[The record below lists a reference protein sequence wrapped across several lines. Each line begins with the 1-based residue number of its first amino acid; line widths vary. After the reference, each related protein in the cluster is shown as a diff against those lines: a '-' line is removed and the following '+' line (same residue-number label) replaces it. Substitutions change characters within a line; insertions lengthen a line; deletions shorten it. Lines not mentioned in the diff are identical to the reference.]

1 MSQSQSQIN
10 SEPEALQLTPLSSPS
25 SLKARYPLSPDLLGK
40 IEGQRQAIKDIV
52 SGKDKRLLVIVG
64 PCSLHC
70 DAAALDYAE
79 RLAKLAELYSDK
91 LLIVMRAYLE
101 KPRTTVGWKGMLY
114 DPLMDGSDDLA
125 LGLEKSRQ
133 LLREIASL
141 GLPIA
146 TEALNPLAV
155 PYLDDLLSWVAIG
168 ARTTESQ
175 THREMASALPCP
187 VGFKNGTDGGLEVA
201 INAMLSASQPH
212 SYLSMCQDG
221 KIHHV
226 RSTGNLFGQL
236 VLRGGKH
243 GPNYDSVHM
252 AQAKKLMLNAGL
264 IPSVVVDCSH
274 ENSGKDH
281 TLQSSVVLDVIA
293 QKAAGCDTI
302 KGVMLESYLTEGRQ
316 NISPKMEYGQS
327 VTDACIGWSESEE
340 LLKSL
345 HAAL

>member
-1 MSQSQSQIN
+1 MSQVQTQSN
-10 SEPEALQLTPLSSPS
+10 VVLEPPQLTPLSSPKM
-25 SLKARYPLSPDLLGK
+25 LKDRLPLSEDLLAQ
-40 IEGQRQAIKDIV
+40 IERQRSEIQDV
-52 SGKDKRLLVIVG
+52 VLGRDKRLLVIVG

-70 DAAALDYAE
+70 DAAAIDYAK
-79 RLAKLAELYSDK
+79 RLAVLADQYSDK

-133 LLREIASL
+133 LLREIVTL

-155 PYLDDLLSWVAIG
+155 PYLDDLLAWVAVG

-175 THREMASALPCP
+175 THREMASGLPCT
-187 VGFKNGTDGGLEVA
+187 VGFKNGTDGGLDVA
-201 INAMLSASQPH
+201 IHALLSAARPH
-212 SYLSMCQDG
+212 SFLSMCQDG
-221 KIHHV
+221 QIHHI
-226 RSTGNLFGQL
+226 RSTGNGSGQL

-243 GPNYDSVHM
+243 GPNFDAVHM
-252 AQAKKLMLNAGL
+252 AQAKKLMASAGL
-264 IPSVVVDCSH
+264 YPSVVVDCSH

-281 TLQSSVVLDVIA
+281 TRQASVVSDVIA

-302 KGVMLESYLTEGRQ
+302 KGVMLESYLAEGRQ
-316 NISPKMEYGQS
+316 NISANMDYGQS
-327 VTDACIGWSESEE
+327 VTDACIGWEETES
-340 LLKSL
+340 LIRNL